1 MMASRGQ
8 LQSAFGNL
16 VGVSGFLAATAL
28 ACRLEAAGVEGGIDQ
43 ARAYLPSV
51 LARADELARPYS
63 VQLAFEPLHPMVCGF
78 RSIVSSLDE
87 ALDLQKKEQLFEQTP
102 YVVYDNRIEDNA
114 LNFSIHNITEVFPV
128 DPTIGTRSW
137 DDPMADLKY
146 PKTAK
151 VMGIDGK
158 EYRIRGFRRASYG
171 LPMIERQEM
180 QRLLSSVYKRD
191 K

>member
-1 MMASRGQ
+1 MSMSEDLAKISYARWQGEQDRNVDYLMHEINRRDQVVASALNEKAD
-8 LQSAFGNL
+8 LQ
-16 VGVSGFLAATAL
+16 
-28 ACRLEAAGVEGGIDQ
+28 RE
-43 ARAYLPSV
+43 
-51 LARADELARPYS
+51 
-63 VQLAFEPLHPMVCGF
+63 
-78 RSIVSSLDE
+78 LDE
-87 ALDLQKKEQLFEQTP
+87 ALDVQKKKQLFEQTP

-114 LNFSIHNITEVFPV
+114 LNFSIHNVTEVVPA
-128 DPTIGTRSW
+128 DPTIGTRSS
-137 DDPMADLKY
+137 DDPMADLMY

-151 VMGIDGK
+151 LMGIDGK

>member
-1 MMASRGQ
+1 MSMSEDLAKISFAQWQGEKDRNVDYLMHEINCRDQVMASATSQFTSAKREKED
-8 LQSAFGNL
+8 LQ
-16 VGVSGFLAATAL
+16 
-28 ACRLEAAGVEGGIDQ
+28 RE
-43 ARAYLPSV
+43 
-51 LARADELARPYS
+51 
-63 VQLAFEPLHPMVCGF
+63 
-78 RSIVSSLDE
+78 LDE
-87 ALDLQKKEQLFEQTP
+87 ALDVQKKKQLFEQTP

-114 LNFSIHNITEVFPV
+114 LNFSIHNITEVVPA
-128 DPTIGTRSW
+128 DPTIGTRSS
-137 DDPMADLKY
+137 DDPMADLMY

-151 VMGIDGK
+151 LMGIDGK